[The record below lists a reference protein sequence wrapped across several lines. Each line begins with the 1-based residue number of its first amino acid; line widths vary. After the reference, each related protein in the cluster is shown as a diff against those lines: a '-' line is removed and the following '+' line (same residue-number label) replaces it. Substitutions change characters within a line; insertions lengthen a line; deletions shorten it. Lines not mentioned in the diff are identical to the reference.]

1 MDQASI
7 LGFHIFD
14 NAESYGSETFQREI
28 SEVLSLKRSVKVDTK
43 IRVDFSQKQWLK
55 LLEHDFEKIY
65 KKYGEQLNAIFLHN
79 PRGTLKQTLIALET
93 ILKFCEVTQSRSG
106 ISLQKNRYD
115 DIREFPVDILQVD
128 LNPTL
133 CSHSDQLLSVAKP
146 DMIEARSLFGSGL
159 LMSGIGNFS
168 QQDQRRRWGTPTR
181 LSAGAIF
188 RKSALEHLKSS
199 ENLALALIKFPT
211 LWGIKNVVLGTTNI
225 ERLKLWHSASGK
237 IETSEDIEMADALK
251 QIGEGL
257 YCF

>member
-1 MDQASI
+1 MNIKIGLWPLSGNYGKTFSQDYLAEYVDQASI

-106 ISLQKNRYD
+106 ISLQK
-115 DIREFPVDILQVD
+115 
-128 LNPTL
+128 T
-133 CSHSDQLLSVAKP
+133 
-146 DMIEARSLFGSGL
+146 DMMIFV
-159 LMSGIGNFS
+159 NF
-168 QQDQRRRWGTPTR
+168 R
-181 LSAGAIF
+181 LIYYK
-188 RKSALEHLKSS
+188 R
-199 ENLALALIKFPT
+199 T
-211 LWGIKNVVLGTTNI
+211 
-225 ERLKLWHSASGK
+225 
-237 IETSEDIEMADALK
+237 
-251 QIGEGL
+251 
-257 YCF
+257 